1 MPLDLRAASHDA
13 RGQDRVSSGAHWD
26 AAQAGAEGE
35 ATDSRQFALPCWR
48 GRLGVGVIAESA
60 KTAAMYIFPPS
71 IAVPMPTWRKCW
83 PRMFARCSGDVI
95 HQASAALTASSN
107 GGPPSQ

>member
-1 MPLDLRAASHDA
+1 MPLNHRAASHHA

-26 AAQAGAEGE
+26 AAQARAEGE
-35 ATDSRQFALPCWR
+35 ATDSRQFALPRWR
-48 GRLGVGVIAESA
+48 GSVGAGVIAESA

-71 IAVPMPTWRKCW
+71 MAVPMPTWRKCG

-95 HQASAALTASSN
+95 HQASAAFTASSN
-107 GGPPSQ
+107 GGPPCQ